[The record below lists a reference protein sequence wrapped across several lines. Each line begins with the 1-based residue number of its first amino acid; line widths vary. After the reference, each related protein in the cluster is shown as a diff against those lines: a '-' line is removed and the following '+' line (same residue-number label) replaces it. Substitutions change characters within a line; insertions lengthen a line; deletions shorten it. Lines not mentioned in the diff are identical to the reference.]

1 MNLNKNTVFQSYPQ
15 IDGGTVDLALAKEIA
30 KSPRKIIVL
39 DDDPTGTQTVHDV
52 SVYTDWSRS
61 SLRAGFLEE
70 NKLFYILTNSRALSQ
85 KETTRI
91 HREIAD
97 GAIAVSRELGIPFL
111 IVSRSDST
119 LRGHYPLETQVLAQR
134 LALQGQPI
142 DGEILC
148 PFFYAGGRFT
158 VGNIHYVLQG
168 EDLVPAA
175 ETEFAA
181 DKTFGY
187 THSDLPGYIQEKTA
201 GAYPADSVVCISL
214 EQLRAMDYEGIT
226 RQLMSVTGFGKV
238 CVNAIGPVD
247 VKVFC
252 VALYR
257 AMAAGKHFL
266 FRTAAD
272 FVKAVGGISDQPLLT
287 RQQLIPRPTQMGGV
301 VVVGSH
307 TQKTTEQLQRLLT
320 SDRAVGIEFNS
331 DLVLQGDGALQA
343 EVQRCVALEE
353 EIIRSG
359 KTAVCYTNRKLL
371 SLPDDTKEQALAR
384 SVKIGEAV
392 HHLVGDL
399 SVTPSFVISKG
410 GITSSDVAVKALRL
424 HRATVLGQI
433 CPGIPAWQTPEDSR
447 FPGIAYIIFPGN
459 TGSADTLRQA
469 VDILQGQ

>member
-1 MNLNKNTVFQSYPQ
+1 M
-15 IDGGTVDLALAKEIA
+15 
-30 KSPRKIIVL
+30 
-39 DDDPTGTQTVHDV
+39 
-52 SVYTDWSRS
+52 
-61 SLRAGFLEE
+61 
-70 NKLFYILTNSRALSQ
+70 
-85 KETTRI
+85 
-91 HREIAD
+91 
-97 GAIAVSRELGIPFL
+97 
-111 IVSRSDST
+111 
-119 LRGHYPLETQVLAQR
+119 
-134 LALQGQPI
+134 
-142 DGEILC
+142 
-148 PFFYAGGRFT
+148 
-158 VGNIHYVLQG
+158 
-168 EDLVPAA
+168 
-175 ETEFAA
+175 
-181 DKTFGY
+181 
-187 THSDLPGYIQEKTA
+187 
-201 GAYPADSVVCISL
+201 
-214 EQLRAMDYEGIT
+214 
-226 RQLMSVTGFGKV
+226 
-238 CVNAIGPVD
+238 
-247 VKVFC
+247 
-252 VALYR
+252 
-257 AMAAGKHFL
+257 
-266 FRTAAD
+266 
-272 FVKAVGGISDQPLLT
+272 
-287 RQQLIPRPTQMGGV
+287 
-301 VVVGSH
+301 VVGSH

-433 CPGIPAWQTPEDSR
+433 CPGIPAWQAPEDSR